1 MDRKE
6 LERYIAETYDT
17 DAEYPWMKYP
27 EYAVFRHFNN
37 QKWFALVMEV
47 PKDKMGLSETGRIQ
61 ILNVKCEPAV
71 LGSFL
76 SEPGFYP
83 AYHMSKSSWISVA
96 LDGSVEDEKIKMLLD
111 RSFEL
116 TSKK

>member
-1 MDRKE
+1 
-6 LERYIAETYDT
+6 
-17 DAEYPWMKYP
+17 
-27 EYAVFRHFNN
+27 
-37 QKWFALVMEV
+37 MEV